1 MPDLE
6 KSKIIQNWKLKM
18 KNFRFIIFIILLALT
33 LPYTYGGC
41 VVIYSSGD
49 FDRDNDQKDDETSV
63 GFIGVASQAT
73 ITSMNAEALAV
84 GGMAGGLTHGI
95 SGSLEFSQNHKT
107 AQSDVFRSL
116 RIPRLLGDALRGIEL
131 GTALY
136 ASRPANVFTEN
147 DILEGSCG
155 GDFSYTLTFSRT
167 SGQFSG
173 NILFND
179 YCNDRIIISGETE
192 VDGTFEVN
200 SAEFFTAVFSFED
213 LFDESHILDGEIS
226 MDFSD
231 RPVLAIFTAY
241 SEDESS
247 GKNHWIRDYSIN
259 LSELTGRIE
268 IEIFG
273 TFYHPDYGFVTL
285 TTSEPFV
292 VFDEDDWPASGQLII
307 QGDNDTRAQ
316 LSAIDQLQYRI
327 EADTDGDGIF
337 DWNPGIL
344 KWPDM

>member
-1 MPDLE
+1 M
-6 KSKIIQNWKLKM
+6 QNI
-18 KNFRFIIFIILLALT
+18 RFIIFIVLLAFT

-49 FDRDNDQKDDETSV
+49 FDSDNDQENDESSG
-63 GFIGVASQAT
+63 GFIGVASQAA

-84 GGMAGGLTHGI
+84 GGIAGGLTTGV
-95 SGSLEFSQNHKT
+95 SGSLKLNQNLKT
-107 AQSDVFRSL
+107 AQSDVFRPL
-116 RIPRLLGDALRGIEL
+116 RIPLLMGDSLRRIEF
-131 GTALY
+131 GTALNTFD
-136 ASRPANVFTEN
+136 PANVLTES

-155 GDFSYTLTFSRT
+155 GDFSYTLNFNRI

-173 NILFND
+173 NLLFTD
-179 YCNDRIIISGETE
+179 YCDDGIIISGETD

-200 SAEFFTAVFSFED
+200 SAEFLTASFSFED

-231 RPVLAIFTAY
+231 RPIIATFTAY
-241 SEDESS
+241 SEDKDS
-247 GKNHWIRDYSIN
+247 GKIYWIRDYSIN
-259 LSELTGRIE
+259 LSEFTGHIE

-273 TFYHPDYGFVTL
+273 TFYHPDNGFVTL

-292 VFDEDDWPASGQLII
+292 VFDEDDWPTWGQLIV
-307 QGDNDTRAQ
+307 QGDNDTNAQ
-316 LSAIDQLQYRI
+316 ISAIDHLQYRI

-337 DWNPGIL
+337 DWNFGIL
-344 KWPDM
+344 KWAEPSI